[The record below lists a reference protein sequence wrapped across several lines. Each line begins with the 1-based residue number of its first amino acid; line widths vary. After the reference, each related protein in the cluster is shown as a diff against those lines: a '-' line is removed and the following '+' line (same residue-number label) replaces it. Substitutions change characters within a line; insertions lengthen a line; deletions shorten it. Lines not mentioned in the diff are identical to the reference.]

1 MKIHAFG
8 VRDDEKQAFEQISA
22 QCGVEVT
29 LSDETPSLE
38 NADLVKGYE
47 GVTVL
52 GMGNIDRDLL
62 SRYSENGVR
71 FLSTRTIGYNHIDLV
86 AAKELGIKVCNAAYP
101 PNGVADFTVMMILM
115 CLRQYKQALWRGQV
129 NDFSLQ
135 GLQGRDMN
143 ELTIGVMG
151 TGRIGL
157 QVLKNLSGFG
167 CRLLA
172 YDVYKNPEAEKIAT
186 YVDQDTIYKE
196 CDVISLHMPLFDST
210 YHIINHETI
219 AKMKDGVILINCARG
234 GLTDIDALVDGVE
247 SEKIGALGMDT
258 VEGEEGIVH
267 EDRRTDI
274 ISNRNWFYLHQ
285 FRNVIMTQHRK
296 EKDLVRLAELAN
308 RYGVIVYSDEIFAD
322 NCYQGLTCQCY
333 LDIKGAK
340 SHAIVATG
348 LGKSFGFT
356 GVNHAN
362 IIIADDELRA
372 RFTDR
377 RTRDHYGS
385 LDPCVYECV
394 LSAYTKDGKAW
405 VDASNAYVWENMC
418 VLRDYFAKHLP
429 KARVCGGEGA
439 YILWIDW
446 SAYFSSG
453 DELNEFLVKKAHV
466 CLGEGSD
473 YDSPLFTR
481 VCMATPRKC
490 LIKTL
495 ESIGEAFSKLGKEK

>member
-1 MKIHAFG
+1 MKIQAFG
-8 VRDDEKQAFEQISA
+8 VREDEKQAFEQISA

-62 SRYSENGVR
+62 RCYSENGVR
-71 FLSTRTIGYNHIDLV
+71 FLSTRTIGYNNIDLV

-172 YDVYKNPEAEKIAT
+172 YDIYKNPEAEKLAT

-219 AKMKDGVILINCARG
+219 AKMKDGVIIINNSRG
-234 GLTDIDALVDGVE
+234 GLVVEQDLADALNSGKIYAAGVDVLSTE
-247 SEKIGALGMDT
+247 PPRADNPLLTAKNCYITPHIAWATTEARERLMNMA
-258 VEGEEGIVH
+258 
-267 EDRRTDI
+267 
-274 ISNRNWFYLHQ
+274 ISNLQ
-285 FRNVIMTQHRK
+285 
-296 EKDLVRLAELAN
+296 
-308 RYGVIVYSDEIFAD
+308 
-322 NCYQGLTCQCY
+322 
-333 LDIKGAK
+333 
-340 SHAIVATG
+340 
-348 LGKSFGFT
+348 
-356 GVNHAN
+356 
-362 IIIADDELRA
+362 
-372 RFTDR
+372 
-377 RTRDHYGS
+377 
-385 LDPCVYECV
+385 
-394 LSAYTKDGKAW
+394 
-405 VDASNAYVWENMC
+405 
-418 VLRDYFAKHLP
+418 
-429 KARVCGGEGA
+429 A
-439 YILWIDW
+439 YI
-446 SAYFSSG
+446 AG
-453 DELNEFLVKKAHV
+453 
-466 CLGEGSD
+466 
-473 YDSPLFTR
+473 
-481 VCMATPRKC
+481 TPENVVNK
-490 LIKTL
+490 
-495 ESIGEAFSKLGKEK
+495 